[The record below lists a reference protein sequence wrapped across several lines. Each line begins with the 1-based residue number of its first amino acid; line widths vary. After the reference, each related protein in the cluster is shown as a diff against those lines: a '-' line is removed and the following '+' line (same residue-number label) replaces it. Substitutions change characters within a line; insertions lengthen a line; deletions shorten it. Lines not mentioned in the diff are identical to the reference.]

1 MVTETSPFPRF
12 SDEYWMDQAL
22 VLARQAWADGEV
34 PVGAVVV
41 KNNVLLGQGSNR
53 PIGLSDPTGHAEI
66 IALRQAAQTLG
77 NYRLPGCRLY
87 VTLEPCLM
95 CSGAIFHARLD
106 EVIFGAS
113 DPKTGAAGGALNVY
127 PLEGINHQTTLRGG
141 VLAETSSALL
151 KKFFADRRRRED

>member
-1 MVTETSPFPRF
+1 MVTESTQEPRF
-12 SDEYWMDQAL
+12 SDAYWMDQAL
-22 VLARQAWADGEV
+22 ELARQAWALGEV

-41 KNNVLLGQGSNR
+41 RNNVLIGQGSNR
-53 PIGLSDPTGHAEI
+53 PIGLADPTGHAEI
-66 IALRQAAQTLG
+66 IALRQAAQTMG

-127 PLEGINHQTTLRGG
+127 SFAGINHQTQIRGG

-151 KKFFADRRRRED
+151 KKFFAERRGRTD

>member
-1 MVTETSPFPRF
+1 MVTETSPYPRF

-22 VLARQAWADGEV
+22 ELARQAWADGEV

-141 VLAETSSALL
+141 VLAEPSSALL

>member
-1 MVTETSPFPRF
+1 MVTETSPYPRF

-22 VLARQAWADGEV
+22 ELARQAWANGEV

-41 KNNVLLGQGSNR
+41 KNDVLVGQGSNR

-77 NYRLPGCRLY
+77 NYRLTGCRLY

-127 PLEGINHQTTLRGG
+127 CLEGINHQTTLRGG

-151 KKFFADRRRRED
+151 KKFFSDRRRRED

>member
-22 VLARQAWADGEV
+22 ELARQAWADGEV

-127 PLEGINHQTTLRGG
+127 GFSGINHQTTLRGG
-141 VLAETSSALL
+141 VLAETSFALL

>member
-1 MVTETSPFPRF
+1 MVTETSPYPRF

-22 VLARQAWADGEV
+22 ELARQAWADGEV

-113 DPKTGAAGGALNVY
+113 DPKTGAA
-127 PLEGINHQTTLRGG
+127 
-141 VLAETSSALL
+141 
-151 KKFFADRRRRED
+151 